1 MSPIDHVCAEP
12 GGCERC
18 ARVPVIA
25 QGAGRVLLHVPV
37 RHMRARVTSAL
48 DACGEPWS
56 TEGDDRS
63 GGRLYAVTT
72 SDVEA
77 CARALLP
84 RLSGEELVVI
94 RAMFEPTGTRASP
107 ADYVASRPV
116 GTLLER
122 TRQRWLGELLDERRL
137 LTHFQPIVDAG
148 GEHAIFG
155 FECLMR
161 GLRSRDDAAAG
172 LIYPDQL
179 LSAARDADLLFQ
191 LDLAARL
198 AAITGASR
206 HGIREAVFINFSP
219 AAIYDPAFCLRSTIA
234 AIGEVGLRPEQIV
247 FEVTETEKVPT
258 STAHLLNI
266 LDQYRRA
273 GFRVALDDVGSGYS
287 SLVLIGDIRPDF
299 VKLDKELTFGAV
311 SDPFRAV
318 IAEKLIEAA
327 LRTGMGVVAEG
338 IETAAAAE
346 WFRSRGVPYL
356 QGYYF
361 ARPAAIPPRE
371 FARRDG

>member
-1 MSPIDHVCAEP
+1 
-12 GGCERC
+12 
-18 ARVPVIA
+18 
-25 QGAGRVLLHVPV
+25 
-37 RHMRARVTSAL
+37 MRARVTSAL

-63 GGRLYAVTT
+63 GGRLYAVAT

-94 RAMFEPTGTRASP
+94 RAMFEPAGTRSSP
-107 ADYVASRPV
+107 ADYVASRPL
-116 GTLLER
+116 GTLCAQ
-122 TRQRWLGELLDERRL
+122 TRERWLGELLDERRL
-137 LTHFQPIVDAG
+137 LAHFQPIVEAG

-161 GLRSRDDAAAG
+161 GVRSGEDTA
-172 LIYPDQL
+172 LIYPDAL
-179 LSAARDADLLFQ
+179 LAAARDADLLFQ

-198 AAITGASR
+198 AAITGAA
-206 HGIREAVFINFSP
+206 HYGIKEAVFINFSP

-247 FEVTETEKVPT
+247 FEVTESEKTPA
-258 STAHLLNI
+258 STGHLRNI
-266 LDQYRRA
+266 LDHYRRA

-287 SLVLIGDIRPDF
+287 SLVLVGDIRPDF
-299 VKLDKELTFGAV
+299 VKLDKELTSGAV
-311 SDPFRAV
+311 SDQFRAV

-371 FARRDG
+371 FALRDG

>member
-1 MSPIDHVCAEP
+1 MSPIDHVCADP

-18 ARVPVIA
+18 SRVPVIA
-25 QGAGRVLLHVPV
+25 QGAGRVLLLVPV

-63 GGRLYAVTT
+63 GGRLYAVAT

-94 RAMFEPTGTRASP
+94 RATFEPAGTRASP

-137 LTHFQPIVDAG
+137 LTHFQPR
-148 GEHAIFG
+148 
-155 FECLMR
+155 R
-161 GLRSRDDAAAG
+161 GPAL
-172 LIYPDQL
+172 P
-179 LSAARDADLLFQ
+179 ARPGRATRGDH
-191 LDLAARL
+191 RRV
-198 AAITGASR
+198 ASR
-206 HGIREAVFINFSP
+206 NPRGCVHQLFTGRH
-219 AAIYDPAFCLRSTIA
+219 
-234 AIGEVGLRPEQIV
+234 LRPGVLPPQYDRRHWGGRSQARADRLRGD
-247 FEVTETEKVPT
+247 ETEKVPA

-266 LDQYRRA
+266 LDQYRGA

-299 VKLDKELTFGAV
+299 VKLDKELTSDAV

-327 LRTGMGVVAEG
+327 RRTGMGVVAEG
-338 IETAAAAE
+338 IATAAAAQ
-346 WFRSRGVPYL
+346 WFSSRGVQYL

-371 FARRDG
+371 FALRVG